1 MFALEQEVSQF
12 IIDTLNLEEVR
23 AADIDPAAPLFKAG
37 LGLDSIDALELGV
50 GIQKRYGIK
59 LSPDAAENRKHFG
72 SVRSLCALIESHRSA
87 QAVAT

>member
-1 MFALEQEVSQF
+1 VSALEQEISQF

-23 AADIDPAAPLFKAG
+23 VEDIDPVAPLFSTG

-59 LSPDAAENRKHFG
+59 LSSDAAENRKHFG
-72 SVRSLCALIESHRSA
+72 SVRSLSAMIEQCRTIRT
-87 QAVAT
+87 VAS

>member
-1 MFALEQEVSQF
+1 MSALEQEISQF

-23 AADIDPAAPLFKAG
+23 VEDIDPAAPLFSAG

-59 LSPDAAENRKHFG
+59 LSSDAAENRKHFG
-72 SVRSLCALIESHRSA
+72 SVRNLCALIEHHRTLR
-87 QAVAT
+87 AVPS